1 MSFYPLFMIVFSM
14 SVLSVSVPISF
25 STENLDKSLSYTEK
39 SCDNESCTVTTCFEN
54 KECSITDSKDSPTKT
69 TSSNDKIH
77 QLFGDSDSDSDL
89 KNMEFMDIFDDFFDF
104 N

>member
-1 MSFYPLFMIVFSM
+1 MIVFSM

-25 STENLDKSLSYTEK
+25 SVEDLDRGLSYTEK

-54 KECSITDSKDSPTKT
+54 KECSITDSNDSPTKT
-69 TSSNDKIH
+69 TIPNDKIH
-77 QLFGDSDSDSDL
+77 QLFGGSASDPDL
-89 KNMEFMDIFDDFFDF
+89 KNMEFMDMFNDFFDF